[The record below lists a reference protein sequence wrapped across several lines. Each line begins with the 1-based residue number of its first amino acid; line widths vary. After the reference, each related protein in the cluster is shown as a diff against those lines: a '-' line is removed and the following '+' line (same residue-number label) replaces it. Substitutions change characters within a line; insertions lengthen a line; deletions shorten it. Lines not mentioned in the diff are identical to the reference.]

1 MDLSVN
7 GAAFLRLQEGFVDH
21 AYRDAVGVLTIGVGF
36 TWRSNAFRQ
45 WWEKNRPGQ
54 TFDLSAR
61 MTRSEAD
68 NCLRYLCQDEY
79 GKAVNDFLGHDVPPH
94 VFDAMTS
101 VVFNC
106 GAGTLDDRW
115 AIAAKRADYATA
127 ARFLETTRVTAKG
140 KKLAGL
146 VRRRKEEG
154 LLISKGIYT
163 GVTTNVQ
170 PVAVDPLADGVL
182 VRGERGPAVATLIL
196 NLAALGFYT
205 GRLDD
210 VFGFGTEAAVLKFQ
224 RANGLKDDGYAGP
237 KTLALIAEKVKAK
250 GPAEPVQRVS
260 PLPSETDKAFR
271 DTMAAKA
278 AKDAPAPAPEAKTGW
293 LSLILSI
300 LSKLFKRKP
309 S

>member
-7 GAAFLRLQEGFVDH
+7 GATFLRLQEGFVDH

-54 TFDLSAR
+54 LFGLSAR

-115 AIAAKRADYATA
+115 AIAAKRADYVTA

-146 VRRRKEEG
+146 VRRRREEG

-163 GVTTNVQ
+163 GVTTSGPPAV
-170 PVAVDPLADGVL
+170 VDPLVDGVL
-182 VRGERGPAVATLIL
+182 VRGERGPAVAALIL
-196 NLAALGFYT
+196 NLSALGFYT

-224 RANGLKDDGYAGP
+224 RATGLKDDGYAGP

-250 GPAEPVQRVS
+250 GLAEPVQPVS
-260 PLPSETDKAFR
+260 PPPPVSGAPKLQA
-271 DTMAAKA
+271 
-278 AKDAPAPAPEAKTGW
+278 APAPAPEPKTGW
-293 LSLILSI
+293 LSLILAI
-300 LSKLFKRKP
+300 ISKLFKRN
-309 S
+309 